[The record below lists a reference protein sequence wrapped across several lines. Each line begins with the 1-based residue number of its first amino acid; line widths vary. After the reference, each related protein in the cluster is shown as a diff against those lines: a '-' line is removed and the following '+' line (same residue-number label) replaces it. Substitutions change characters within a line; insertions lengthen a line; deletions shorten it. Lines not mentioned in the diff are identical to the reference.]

1 MTAKNILLVE
11 PGYPNKYPPLG
22 LMKIAAYHGPFGRND
37 NLRFVKGDTPEVLA
51 QVWDRVYVTTLFSFE
66 WKRTSAAID
75 FALQAARS
83 QAERVFVGGI
93 AATLMFE
100 EFRREPRWAGV
111 RFIKGLL
118 DQPPALSLQLAAEDG
133 DFGVDDIAGTPI
145 EELVPDYGILKHID
159 YPYPVRDAYFG
170 YASRGCIR
178 KCSFCGV
185 PKLEGGQ
192 REMPPIT
199 SLVVGVDEQ
208 FGPKKDL
215 ILMDNNVAAS
225 SRYKEVIAE
234 IRDVGFQRGAVFKKP
249 GSPPVKRRVDF
260 NQGVDARILS
270 KTPMYLQEMSKIC
283 IDPLR
288 IAFDHVGMRRVYERS
303 VEMAADYGLRSLSNY
318 MLYNFMDAPSDLYQR
333 MSINIELNE
342 RLGVRIWSFPMRYLP
357 VTMKDRSHVGK
368 KWNRYYLRS
377 FQIMLQATHGVVS
390 GSNDF
395 FLRAFGSSE
404 EDFERLLAL
413 PHAFIFQRDFYEHGE
428 GRGSPGR
435 IPLSTPTPVEN
446 TAYRAHRFAQ
456 LHSARTPPSGSVPSP
471 SLGQVH
477 KPPPSPTRAL
487 PRDRHESFN
496 GHGHR
501 PSLPGTHARPHA
513 PRARCDRR
521 RRRPLRVNRADNRPH
536 PAEDRHSGCRKCPM
550 TPSWVATYSA
560 LSRRVCTT
568 THSSSTGNTSR
579 TPPMQSPPSATAPAP

>member
-1 MTAKNILLVE
+1 
-11 PGYPNKYPPLG
+11 
-22 LMKIAAYHGPFGRND
+22 MKIAAYHGPQGRND
-37 NLRFVKGDTPEVLA
+37 NLRFVKGETPEVLG
-51 QVWDRVYVTTLFSFE
+51 QVWDRIYVTTLFSFE

-75 FALQAARS
+75 FALRAARG

-118 DQPPALSLQLAAEDG
+118 DQSAALSLQLSAEDG
-133 DFGVDDIAGTPI
+133 DFGADDIAGPAI
-145 EELVPDYGILKHID
+145 EELVPDYGILEHVP
-159 YPYPVRDAYFG
+159 YVYPVRDAYFG
-170 YASRGCIR
+170 YASRGCVR

-199 SLVVGVDEQ
+199 SLVRGVDEQ

-225 SRYKEVIAE
+225 SRYNEIVAE
-234 IRDVGFQRGAVFKKP
+234 IRDLGFERGALFHRP
-249 GSPPVKRRVDF
+249 NSAPIKRRVDF

-270 KTPMYLQEMSKIC
+270 KTPMYLKEMATIC
-283 IDPLR
+283 LDPLR

-303 VEMAADYGLRSLSNY
+303 VQMAADHGLTSLSNY
-318 MLYNFMDAPSDLYQR
+318 MLYNFMDTPSDLYQR

-368 KWNRYYLRS
+368 KWSRYYLRS

-413 PHAFIFQRDFYEHGE
+413 PHAFIFQRDFYEYGE
-428 GRGSPGR
+428 GRPVQDEYHALLHR
-435 IPLSTPTPVEN
+435 LSKTQRTEMIG
-446 TAYRAHRFAQ
+446 
-456 LHSARTPPSGSVPSP
+456 LLSAT
-471 SLGQVH
+471 L
-477 KPPPSPTRAL
+477 L
-487 PRDRHESFN
+487 
-496 GHGHR
+496 
-501 PSLPGTHARPHA
+501 ARPRREAFVRLLSDRSTSPIIRELVRFHA
-513 PRARCDRR
+513 IDTKAAKVTDIAQVFPELAPDHML
-521 RRRPLRVNRADNRPH
+521 PEPDALVEDAGLYESIEPTLDLIPVKTVNAGPVDGR
-536 PAEDRHSGCRKCPM
+536 
-550 TPSWVATYSA
+550 
-560 LSRRVCTT
+560 
-568 THSSSTGNTSR
+568 
-579 TPPMQSPPSATAPAP
+579 